1 MLNKDGVSTAMVAV
15 EHIGHLESCVL
26 RLRDQQERLYCYLFA
41 QKESFHNAVLLWFSR
56 MIAASAL
63 ASIGQALSSCSITSI
78 TYHLLHG
85 DKLESQVNIY
95 NQC

>member
-1 MLNKDGVSTAMVAV
+1 MKRASVGTEMLNKDGVSTAMVAV

-63 ASIGQALSSCSITSI
+63 ASIAQAL
-78 TYHLLHG
+78 
-85 DKLESQVNIY
+85 
-95 NQC
+95 